1 MIIINLKLFFH
12 LFVSLFISSFETIQ
26 VTTTEVEIMV
36 IQMYYIRPDR
46 VEEVTIV
53 WNNNQSLLPATYTPL
68 TRELL

>member
-53 WNNNQSLLPATYTPL
+53 
-68 TRELL
+68 